1 VSGPFF
7 RAFLRTVAVAVVL
20 WHANPATWAF
30 QIRGIFRAVVVVDD
44 LDATLKEP
52 DTRKVDIAFRVF
64 SDDALADRTFAIR
77 DNSGNMIQVFG
88 K

>member
-7 RAFLRTVAVAVVL
+7 CAFLRTVAVAVVL

-30 QIRGIFRAVVVVDD
+30 QIRGIFRAGVVVDD
-44 LDATLKEP
+44 LDAAFQELEA
-52 DTRKVDIAFRVF
+52 RKVDIAFRVF
-64 SDDALADRTFAIR
+64 NDNALAYRTFAIR
-77 DNSGNMIQVFG
+77 DNSGNMIQFFG